1 MPPYIPILCIVLAG
15 IILLVSGVVQVF
27 LDKRPSPVE
36 ERLRR
41 IRQRRTGEQGISRG
55 IDPRQLD
62 AVEEEQRAR
71 ARYGRLMAWLRK
83 QLSPNHW
90 LLQMERELMRARAPL
105 GPVELLI
112 ISACLMLGMGCVGYF
127 FLGMGYWL
135 FPLGAV
141 GFVLPW
147 LYLRRMQA
155 KWLRLFER
163 QLAESLVLM
172 ANALRAGSSLLQS
185 FETVARESPYP
196 IAEEFQRVSQ
206 EITVGMPVEEALQNL
221 TERVPTM
228 DVKILVTALL
238 VQRQIGG
245 GLSEILDNLAGIIRQ
260 RVHLRAE
267 VRALTAQQRFSAYGL
282 LLLPV
287 FFAVAAELMTRL
299 LGGTS
304 TGSPSYLAPL
314 LKVPWLILVGIGMQ
328 IVGLFIIRRIVSIE
342 V

>member
-1 MPPYIPILCIVLAG
+1 MPTYLPILFIIVAG
-15 IILLVSGVVQVF
+15 VILLVFGVMQVF
-27 LDKRPSPVE
+27 LDTRPSAIE
-36 ERLRR
+36 SRLQR
-41 IRQRRTGEQGISRG
+41 IRQRQTGEQPP
-55 IDPRQLD
+55 PRNVEPTQLD
-62 AVEEEQRAR
+62 IAEEERRAR

-90 LLQMERELMRARAPL
+90 LLEMERELARARAPL
-105 GPVELLI
+105 GPMELLI
-112 ISACLMLGMGCVGYF
+112 MSACLMLGMGCVGYF
-127 FLGMGYWL
+127 FLGLGHWM
-135 FPLGAV
+135 FPIGAI
-141 GFVLPW
+141 GFALPW
-147 LYLRRMQA
+147 IYLKRMQA

-172 ANALRAGSSLLQS
+172 ANALRAGSSLLQA

-206 EITVGMPVEEALQNL
+206 EIAVGVPVEEAMQNL
-221 TERVPTM
+221 TQRVPTM
-228 DVKILVTALL
+228 DVKILVTALV

-245 GLSEILDNLAGIIRQ
+245 ALSEILDNLAGIIRQ
-260 RVHLRAE
+260 RVNLRGE

-299 LGGTS
+299 MGGTS
-304 TGSPSYLAPL
+304 TGNPSYLAPL
-314 LKVPWLILVGIGMQ
+314 LKVPWLIAVGIGMQ
-328 IVGLFIIRRIVSIE
+328 ILGLFIIRRIVSIE

>member
-1 MPPYIPILCIVLAG
+1 MLSSLPIFLIIIAG
-15 IILLVSGVVQVF
+15 IILLIFGVVQVF
-27 LDKRPSPVE
+27 LDTRPSAIE
-36 ERLRR
+36 NRLQR
-41 IRQRRTGEQGISRG
+41 IRQRQAGEQRASRG
-55 IDPRQLD
+55 IDPTQLD
-62 AVEEEQRAR
+62 IVEEEQRAR

-90 LLQMERELMRARAPL
+90 LLEMERELARARAPL

-112 ISACLMLGMGCVGYF
+112 LSACLMLGMGCIGYF
-127 FLGMGYWL
+127 FLGLGHWL
-135 FPLGAV
+135 FPIGALGFA
-141 GFVLPW
+141 LPW
-147 LYLRRMQA
+147 IYLKRMQA
-155 KWLRLFER
+155 KWLRRFER
-163 QLAESLVLM
+163 QLADALVLM
-172 ANALRAGSSLLQS
+172 ANALRAGSSLLQA

-206 EITVGMPVEEALQNL
+206 EIAVGVPAEEALQNL
-221 TERVPTM
+221 TGRVPTM

-245 GLSEILDNLAGIIRQ
+245 ALSEVLDNLAGVIRQ
-260 RVHLRAE
+260 TVNLRGE

-287 FFAVAAELMTRL
+287 FFALAAELMTRFM
-299 LGGTS
+299 GGTS
-304 TGSPSYLAPL
+304 TGNPSYLAPL

-328 IVGLFIIRRIVSIE
+328 VLGLFIIRRIVSIE